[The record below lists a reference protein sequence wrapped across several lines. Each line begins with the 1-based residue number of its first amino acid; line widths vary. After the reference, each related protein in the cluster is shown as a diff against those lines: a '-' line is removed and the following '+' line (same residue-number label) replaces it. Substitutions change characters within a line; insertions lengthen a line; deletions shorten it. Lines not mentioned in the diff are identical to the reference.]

1 MIIIIKFNTW
11 NLNLRIMRSSR
22 LFVEKSLSV
31 GQEFVLVKDSSHYL
45 LNVLRKRIGSSI
57 TLFNGQGGEYVANL
71 VSITKK
77 IARLQI
83 YEYKNIDRESP
94 LKLTLVQSVSRPE
107 HMDYTIQKAVELGV
121 QNIVPVITERSPP
134 LNKIDKRRR
143 HWYKII
149 VSACEQSGRNYL
161 PQLHDV
167 VSLDDWLSEF
177 QAGDCLV
184 LSPTGIRSL
193 CVSLSMH
200 DIQHPITVLIGPE
213 GGLSDLEIE
222 SAREAGY
229 LDINLGKRILRTET
243 AATTVLSICQIW
255 HGDLC

>member
-1 MIIIIKFNTW
+1 
-11 NLNLRIMRSSR
+11 MRRSR
-22 LFVEKSLSV
+22 LFVEISLSV
-31 GQEFVLVKDSSHYL
+31 GQEIILAKDLSHYL
-45 LNVLRKRIGSSI
+45 LNVLRKQINTSI

-71 VSITKK
+71 VSVTKK
-77 IARLQI
+77 LAKLQI
-83 YEYKNIDRESP
+83 YEYKNINYESP

-134 LNKIDKRRR
+134 LHKIDKRRQ
-143 HWYKII
+143 HWNKII
-149 VSACEQSGRNYL
+149 IGACEQSGRNHL

-167 VSLDDWLSEF
+167 VTLTTWLTES
-177 QAGDCLV
+177 QIGDCLV
-184 LSPTGIRSL
+184 LSPTGIHNL
-193 CVSLSMH
+193 CVSLSRH
-200 DIQHPITVLIGPE
+200 NIQHPITVLVGPE

-222 SAREAGY
+222 LAIEAGY

-243 AATTVLSICQIW
+243 AATAILSICQIW

>member
-1 MIIIIKFNTW
+1 
-11 NLNLRIMRSSR
+11 MRSSR
-22 LFVEKSLSV
+22 LFVDISLSV
-31 GQEFVLVKDSSHYL
+31 GQEFVLAKDLSHYL

-57 TLFNGQGGEYVANL
+57 TLFNGKGGEYVANL

-77 IARLQI
+77 LAKLQI

-94 LKLTLVQSVSRPE
+94 LKLTLVQAVSRPE

-134 LNKIDKRRR
+134 LHKIDKRKR
-143 HWYKII
+143 HWDKII
-149 VSACEQSGRNYL
+149 ASACEQSGRNRL
-161 PQLHDV
+161 PQLHDAIP
-167 VSLDDWLSEF
+167 LIIWLSKP
-177 QAGDCLV
+177 QIGDCLV
-184 LSPTGIRSL
+184 LSPTGSRSL
-193 CVSLSMH
+193 CVSLSRH
-200 DIQHPITVLIGPE
+200 DIQHPITVLVGPE
-213 GGLSDLEIE
+213 GGLSEIEIE
-222 SAREAGY
+222 SAIEVGY